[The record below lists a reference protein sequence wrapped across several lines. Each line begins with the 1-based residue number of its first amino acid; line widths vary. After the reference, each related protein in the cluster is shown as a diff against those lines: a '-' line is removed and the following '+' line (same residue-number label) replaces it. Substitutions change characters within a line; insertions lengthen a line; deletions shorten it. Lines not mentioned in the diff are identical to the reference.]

1 MKEKRMMQRFTLEVP
16 ARISFAEH
24 PQQKGIELLT
34 RNISAGGAF
43 FKTDDPLP
51 VGTELTMEVLLPLNG
66 IKKVKG
72 EKSAVKLTGSII
84 RSEEKGMAVCFDE
97 EYQILPLQT

>member
-1 MKEKRMMQRFTLEVP
+1 MMQRFTLEVP
-16 ARISFAEH
+16 ARISFAVN
-24 PQQKGIELLT
+24 PQQKWIELLT
-34 RNISAGGAF
+34 SNISAGGAF

-72 EKSAVKLTGSII
+72 EKSSVKLTGSII